1 MTRIVL
7 IGVGDGGRDLLSLL
21 YEDPEVNVL
30 GVATRTQDSSG
41 LAYARELGIFATVS
55 IPDLM
60 SLRGIDVA
68 IDASGSDKAARQIA
82 EFCPDGTEV
91 ISGLSLS
98 FMWNMVDE
106 RIRRE
111 KDQRALYDI
120 GLMLT
125 TANSQDDVLK
135 SILKSATDLIE
146 APAAS
151 IALYHEEDH
160 TLELCCSQGFSEG
173 FIEVSRWPV
182 RKGGLS
188 DKIINSNAP
197 MVFENTNS
205 VPGLDN
211 STMLSEGIRAIAA
224 VPLKARGRTV
234 GVLYVDD
241 FKVRQFDDREISL
254 LGLLAHQAALAI
266 EKAQLLEEK
275 EYIAATDGLT
285 GLYNHRRF
293 KEQLAAEVD
302 RASRYSQTFCLAMF
316 DLDFFKTIN
325 DRLGHTKGDEV
336 LAAVAQSLSS
346 AIRNTDFCARYGGE
360 EFAVILPHSTLH
372 ESHFV
377 VEKIRKAISDV
388 NVEGVSGSRLRLTAS
403 AGVADFPACGETADA
418 MISAADSALIQAKR
432 SGRDRVCYFPDVDGQ
447 EPSVD
452 PGITARMRG
461 HDYVAVGALV
471 AAIQAREGCDRSI
484 AAVAAD
490 RLTSALGLGPEE
502 REALI
507 LGVLVHNHGH
517 PKSNRKSSDAIDRRP
532 DRLPGGLSDT
542 EWKIIDM
549 HSESVG
555 RVLQTLQGLSHLA
568 PTIIHHHENWDG
580 SGTPEGLA
588 GEDIPILA
596 RLLSVCETYQELM
609 EAPPRG
615 KGLSPGEAVA
625 TLRRMAGK
633 ELDPALVDIM
643 CAEDSAAHLPA
654 DHLDSVPSTATQN
667 RFDLDQGP

>member
-7 IGVGDGGRDLLSLL
+7 IGVGSGGRDLLSLL
-21 YEDPEVNVL
+21 FEDPEVHVL

-41 LAYARELGIFATVS
+41 QAFARELGLFTTTS
-55 IPDLM
+55 IEDLM
-60 SLRGIDVA
+60 ALSRIDVV
-68 IDASGSDKAARQIA
+68 IDASGSEKAQRQIV
-82 EFCPDGTEV
+82 EHCPIGTEV
-91 ISGLSLS
+91 IAGLSLS

-111 KDQRALYDI
+111 RDQRALYDI

-135 SILKSATDLIE
+135 SILKSATELIE

-188 DKIINSNAP
+188 DQIINSNKP
-197 MVFENTNS
+197 MVFDNTDA
-205 VPGLDN
+205 VPSLDN
-211 STMLSEGIRAIAA
+211 TVMISEGIRAIAA
-224 VPLKARGRTV
+224 VPLKARGRTI

-241 FKVRQFDDREISL
+241 FKVRHFDDREVSL

-275 EYIAATDGLT
+275 EHIAATDGLT

-293 KEQLAAEVD
+293 KQQLGAEVE
-302 RASRYSQTFCLAMF
+302 RAARYNQTFCVAMF

-336 LAAVAQSLSS
+336 LAAVASTLQT

-360 EFAVILPHSTLH
+360 EFAVILPHTTLH
-372 ESHFV
+372 ESHYV
-377 VEKIRKAISDV
+377 VDKIRKAISEV

-403 AGVADFPACGETADA
+403 AGVADFPACGSSIDS
-418 MISAADSALIQAKR
+418 MISAADSAMIQAKR
-432 SGRDRVCYFPDVDGQ
+432 SGRDRVCYSPDVD
-447 EPSVD
+447 EPGTSDD

-461 HDYVAVGALV
+461 HDFVAVGALV
-471 AAIQAREGCDRSI
+471 AAIQARDGRDRSI
-484 AAVAAD
+484 AAVAAEK
-490 RLTSALGLGPEE
+490 LTSSLRLGAEE
-502 REALI
+502 KEALV

-517 PKSNRKSSDAIDRRP
+517 PKTIRKASLAVDRRP

-542 EWKIIDM
+542 EWKIINM

-580 SGTPEGLA
+580 SGTPDGLS

-596 RLLSVCETYQELM
+596 RLLSVCEAYQELM
-609 EAPPRG
+609 EPPP
-615 KGLSPGEAVA
+615 KGSGLAPGEAVA
-625 TLRRMAGK
+625 ALRKMAGK

-643 CAEDSAAHLPA
+643 CSGDLIEAPIPDKLGSMVTTSAQ
-654 DHLDSVPSTATQN
+654 DGLDLNESP
-667 RFDLDQGP
+667 